1 MAAVF
6 KRSYHPTATE
16 HPAWDQTTAQ
26 AISVGMGFVLWSLNE
41 GQGQGGPRAAL
52 PSLFLVYMGNNCL
65 KGIQVKSYLSN

>member
-26 AISVGMGFVLWSLNE
+26 AISDEQLLPWLAWQVGY
-41 GQGQGGPRAAL
+41 R
-52 PSLFLVYMGNNCL
+52 
-65 KGIQVKSYLSN
+65 